1 MQCDCVVLNGL
12 QLRRWF
18 NKTTELSKLRGWHL
32 HRDEH
37 LPVQYSIPLSLS
49 RIKHLPIAANAVEG
63 LVTTAVPKCP
73 SQAPGDT
80 IAAQAK
86 SIQMLVA
93 GWILLK
99 FLASDFCTLHDYE
112 IAFWTQGVSPRLP
125 RYQCSSCYELALVA
139 VFGKTASATP
149 PDIYLTSFYMGVLL
163 GLPLY

>member
-1 MQCDCVVLNGL
+1 MVCNYVDDSAKPQNCQNWEVGTCIGMNTCQCSTL
-12 QLRRWF
+12 
-18 NKTTELSKLRGWHL
+18 
-32 HRDEH
+32 
-37 LPVQYSIPLSLS
+37 SIPT
-49 RIKHLPIAANAVEG
+49 IKHLPIAANAVEG

-80 IAAQAK
+80 NATQAK
-86 SIQMLVA
+86 SLQMLVA
-93 GWILLK
+93 GWILLE

-125 RYQCSSCYELALVA
+125 WYQCSSCYELALVA

-163 GLPLY
+163 GLPLC